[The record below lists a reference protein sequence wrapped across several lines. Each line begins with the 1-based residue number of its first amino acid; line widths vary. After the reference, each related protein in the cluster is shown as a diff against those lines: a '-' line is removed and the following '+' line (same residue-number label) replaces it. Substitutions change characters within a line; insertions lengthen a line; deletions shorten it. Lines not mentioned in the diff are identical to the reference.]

1 MPIPLACG
9 NARTA
14 RRGQEEGIPFPF
26 ESISERG

>member
-1 MPIPLACG
+1 MLLPLACG

-26 ESISERG
+26 ESMFGGV